1 MPVLT
6 NGRILWAS
14 LYFPR
19 DRDWW
24 TPTVLWWNPTTTS
37 FYLFIGETYAKGH
50 IFSQPR
56 HITKS
61 KLVGCLNKGF
71 FKQEICRNCIFSFI
85 TDIERM
91 QQSKEDSAWRGGHH
105 PAICFISWENGNL
118 LSWNVR
124 GPSFIRRFLPRI
136 PFICY
141 QHFVRACLFWIVSS
155 YCVLMM
161 F

>member
-1 MPVLT
+1 MSVLT
-6 NGRILWAS
+6 NGRILWPS

-24 TPTVLWWNPTTTS
+24 TPTVLLSNPTTTS
-37 FYLFIGETYAKGH
+37 FCLFIGETYAKGH

-71 FKQEICRNCIFSFI
+71 FKQEICRNCMFSFI

-91 QQSKEDSAWRGGHH
+91 QQSKEDSAWR
-105 PAICFISWENGNL
+105 E
-118 LSWNVR
+118 
-124 GPSFIRRFLPRI
+124 GPSSSHLFHFLREWKLVKLKCQGSQFHTEIFTKNSIYLLPALCPSLSFLNR
-136 PFICY
+136 
-141 QHFVRACLFWIVSS
+141 
-155 YCVLMM
+155 
-161 F
+161 